1 MARHTLLIDA
11 DDTLWENNIF
21 FEKTIDDFITRLEHL
36 GYTREYIRHILN
48 ETERRNIRQHG
59 YGVRS
64 FRRSLEDT
72 YLKLAG
78 NSARREIVKDIEQ
91 MARELENTPPHILDG
106 VPETLAYLAKHH
118 RLILLTKGEP
128 AEQAAKVERSGLQP
142 YFDAIEI
149 VLEKDSGTYGRM
161 IEQFNIVKSHGWM
174 VGNSPRSDINPGA
187 AVGSE
192 RRVHSAFGHVGT
204 GKIRTRKRHRET
216 ADSFNVPRTPRTFLE
231 IISLLRRRTLPP
243 RARHPQTQVAGENI
257 QLNGR
262 IRRSLAFEAL
272 PRQPQSGW
280 AQDIC
285 SFPKISL
292 ASVSESEGLLHFRC
306 RFMLCPLGHRKT
318 IR

>member
-78 NSARREIVKDIEQ
+78 NSARREVVKEIED
-91 MARELENTPPHILDG
+91 MARELEATPPHIMDG

-128 AEQAAKVERSGLQP
+128 AEQAAKVERSGLQAH
-142 YFDAIEI
+142 FDHIEI
-149 VLEKDSGTYGRM
+149 VLEKEPSTYGRM
-161 IEQFNIVKSHGWM
+161 IEQFKIVKSHGWM
-174 VGNSPRSDINPGA
+174 VGNSPRSDINP
-187 AVGSE
+187 
-192 RRVHSAFGHVGT
+192 
-204 GKIRTRKRHRET
+204 
-216 ADSFNVPRTPRTFLE
+216 
-231 IISLLRRRTLPP
+231 
-243 RARHPQTQVAGENI
+243 
-257 QLNGR
+257 
-262 IRRSLAFEAL
+262 AL
-272 PRQPQSGW
+272 QSGLN
-280 AQDIC
+280 AVFI
-285 SFPKISL
+285 PH
-292 ASVSESEGLLHFRC
+292 ASTWELEKSELESGSGRLLILSTFRELRAHF
-306 RFMLCPLGHRKT
+306 
-318 IR
+318 